1 MFRGIGDFTFAHR
14 ASALSGEAGCVCP
27 PSKIYLLI
35 NKQRDRPADFRT
47 AMSGHCLKKYAPK
60 HFLYQSPAA
69 AINFNAKRF
78 GLFLM
83 TQTFPV
89 FAGKDKKSYNMNDIP
104 INSNETGEQI
114 VLPFDP
120 PLGER
125 PVADEPLEVDI
136 LRAQNAELQ
145 TRLKQREARDDV
157 TLSLKSAGARSP
169 ELLFEA
175 AARDALQFS
184 DDGSVENAEAVV
196 AEMKRRFPEQ
206 FGAANL
212 PSIDGGAG
220 RGGQPAALTKDALA
234 KMKPDEIARLDWA
247 TVKQA
252 LSS

>member
-1 MFRGIGDFTFAHR
+1 MDI
-14 ASALSGEAGCVCP
+14 
-27 PSKIYLLI
+27 
-35 NKQRDRPADFRT
+35 
-47 AMSGHCLKKYAPK
+47 
-60 HFLYQSPAA
+60 
-69 AINFNAKRF
+69 NAKRSA
-78 GLFLM
+78 LFLM

-104 INSNETGEQI
+104 INSNETGEQM

-120 PLGER
+120 PLDKR
-125 PVADEPLEVDI
+125 ADEPSEVDI

-145 TRLKQREARDDV
+145 TRLKQREVRDDV
-157 TLSLKSAGARSP
+157 TLSLRSAGARSP

-175 AARDALQFS
+175 ARDALQFS
-184 DDGSVENAEAVV
+184 DDGAVENAEAVV